1 MSDAVKRESLWTYN
15 KSKPRQ
21 IYKII
26 EVDFEGVVATTTINT
41 FTDKEDSFSWFS
53 PVEDFL
59 QNFKPFTI
67 K

>member
-1 MSDAVKRESLWTYN
+1 MSDEVKLNSLWTYN
-15 KSKPRQ
+15 KSKPLQ
-21 IYKII
+21 IYKVI
-26 EVDFEGVVATTTINT
+26 EVDFEGVVATTPINT

-59 QNFKPFTI
+59 QNFKPFKI